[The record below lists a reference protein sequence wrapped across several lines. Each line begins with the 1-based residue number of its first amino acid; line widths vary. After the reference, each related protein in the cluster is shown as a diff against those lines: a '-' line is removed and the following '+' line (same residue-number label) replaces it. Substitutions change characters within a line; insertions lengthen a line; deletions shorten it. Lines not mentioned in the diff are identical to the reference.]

1 MAATPIGPL
10 SVSPTDRTSLARLAE
25 LALFGFVPL
34 VFCLAWAVVLFRART
49 AVVDFQSAYY
59 PAAVRLL
66 AGHNPYA
73 ATQGQVVDG
82 GAFVNP
88 ALTALAFLP
97 LGLVSGGLAQLIWT
111 LACIACVPAILWV
124 LDVRDWRLYG
134 LALLWSPV
142 FDGWQTGNVTLPLVL
157 AVALVWR
164 HRDRPLVAGL
174 ITAAAISI
182 KPFVWPLALW
192 LLATRRFRATGWVLV
207 WGVALNLVAWLTVG
221 VGQIGAY
228 LRLSARVTAALWR
241 GGYAVLAVAG
251 QLGLGRGAG
260 EVLLVAV
267 AAALGVAVFVVGW
280 RHGHERD
287 ALVLAV
293 LLMLVASP
301 LVWNHYF
308 SLLLVPLA
316 LTRPRLSLVWVVGLL
331 MWPLPPRI
339 PIYTWEQAIAWGA
352 TAVVVVTALRTG
364 ARAGDHPSPALA
376 ASA

>member
-1 MAATPIGPL
+1 MFGFGPL
-10 SVSPTDRTSLARLAE
+10 VAC
-25 LALFGFVPL
+25 LALL
-34 VFCLAWAVVLFRART
+34 VLQLRLHVV
-49 AVVDFQSAYY
+49 VVDFRFVYYSAV
-59 PAAVRLL
+59 VRLF
-66 AGHNPYA
+66 AGTSPYA
-73 ATQGQVVDG
+73 VTHAQVADG
-82 GAFVNP
+82 TPLVNP
-88 ALTALAFLP
+88 ALAVLAFAP
-97 LGLVSGGLAQLIWT
+97 FGLMSATYAQAVWL
-111 LACIACVPAILWV
+111 LVCLACVPAVLWV
-124 LDVRDWRLYG
+124 LNVRDWRLYG
-134 LALLWSPV
+134 LAFLWSPV
-142 FDGWQTGNVTLPLVL
+142 FDGWQTGNLTLLLVL

-164 HRDRPLVAGL
+164 HRQRSLVAGL
-174 ITAAAISI
+174 IAAVAISL

-192 LLATRRFRATGWVLV
+192 LLATRRFRVTGWMII
-207 WGVALNLVAWLTVG
+207 WGVALNLVAWLVIG
-221 VGQIGAY
+221 LGQISAY
-228 LRLSARVTAALWR
+228 LKLAARVTAAAWR
-241 GGYAVLAVAG
+241 GGYALPAVAG
-251 QLGLGRGAG
+251 QFGLGLGVG
-260 EVLLVAV
+260 ELLLVAV

>member
-1 MAATPIGPL
+1 MAATPVGPL
-10 SVSPTDRTSLARLAE
+10 PVSPGGRRSRAQLAE

-34 VFCLAWAVVLFRART
+34 VFCLAWAAVLFRAHT

-59 PAAVRLL
+59 PAAVSLL
-66 AGHNPYA
+66 AGHNPYG
-73 ATQGQVVDG
+73 ATQLQVVDG

-88 ALTALAFLP
+88 ALTALAFAP
-97 LGLVSGGLAQLIWT
+97 LGLVSGELAQVIWM
-111 LACIACVPAILWV
+111 LVCIACVPAILGV

-142 FDGWQTGNVTLPLVL
+142 FDGWQTGNLTLPLVL

-192 LLATRRFRATGWVLV
+192 LLATRRYRATGWVLL

-221 VGQIGAY
+221 VGQIGTY

-260 EVLLVAV
+260 EVLLVAL
-267 AAALGVAVFVVGW
+267 AATLAVAVFFLAWVH
-280 RHGHERD
+280 RRQRD

-316 LTRPRLSLVWVVGLL
+316 LTRPRLSLAWVVGLL

-339 PIYTWEQAIAWGA
+339 PVYTWEQAIAWGA
-352 TAVVVVTALRTG
+352 TAVVIVSALRSG
-364 ARAGDHPSPALA
+364 EPAGDQLRPAQITRV
-376 ASA
+376 